1 MYLSTIFIEDLI
13 RLIRSWIS
21 YGNHNILAM
30 DANQDIYFGKLAQD
44 LATEPINMTC
54 LMQRAVGEK
63 VPNSHFS
70 GKGQISTIFGSQGVV
85 TGNGMCY
92 PHW

>member
-1 MYLSTIFIEDLI
+1 
-13 RLIRSWIS
+13 
-21 YGNHNILAM
+21 M
-30 DANQDIYFGKLAQD
+30 DANQDVYSGKLAQE

-54 LMQRAVGEK
+54 LMQPAMGEK

-70 GKGQISTIFGSQGVV
+70 GKGQISTVFGSPGMA

-92 PHW
+92 PTGMEVGSSRLQL